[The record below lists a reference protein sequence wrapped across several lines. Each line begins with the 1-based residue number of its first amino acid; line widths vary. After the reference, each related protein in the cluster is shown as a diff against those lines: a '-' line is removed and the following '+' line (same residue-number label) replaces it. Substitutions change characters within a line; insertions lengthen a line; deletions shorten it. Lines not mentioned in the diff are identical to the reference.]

1 MADKMSKRAFKFQR
15 EKEEVY
21 MVLHR
26 NNRLFTAK
34 EIANILCISTQKATY
49 LLNSLVDD
57 GEIIRGYNHND
68 TLYCIEYPKMNQAKE
83 NPMEYKIYLKLID
96 LIKKFKNYF
105 NPPID

>member
-1 MADKMSKRAFKFQR
+1 MTDKMSKHAFIFQR

-21 MVLHR
+21 MILYRDNH
-26 NNRLFTAK
+26 LFTAK
-34 EIANILCISTQKATY
+34 EVADILCISTQKATA

-68 TLYCIEYPKMNQAKE
+68 TLYCIEYPKVNQAKE
-83 NPMEYKIYLKLID
+83 NPTEYKIYLKLID
-96 LIKKFKNYF
+96 LIKKFKKYF